1 MTGGFMVM
9 GDSFNS
15 ALFKQTYQRVFAKDT
30 KGEFKMAFNA
40 TLDIK
45 CSREIKISGSIS
57 PCVSGNKKDQSISE
71 IEIGIGNTSSWKFC
85 TLNPSSTAA
94 TFFEVT
100 NQHGAP
106 IPQGK
111 FYTFDI
117 FRLTLSV
124 LMSSSS

>member
-1 MTGGFMVM
+1 M
-9 GDSFNS
+9 GDSFDS

-57 PCVSGNKKDQSISE
+57 PCVSANKKDQGISE
-71 IEIGIGNTSSWKFC
+71 IEIGLGNTSSWKYC
-85 TLNPSSTAA
+85 ALNPSSTTA

-106 IPQGK
+106 IPQG
-111 FYTFDI
+111 
-117 FRLTLSV
+117 RLTIQYYRFSKLLLIILFVKINDLFSD
-124 LMSSSS
+124 

>member
-1 MTGGFMVM
+1 MTVGFMVM

-117 FRLTLSV
+117 F
-124 LMSSSS
+124 